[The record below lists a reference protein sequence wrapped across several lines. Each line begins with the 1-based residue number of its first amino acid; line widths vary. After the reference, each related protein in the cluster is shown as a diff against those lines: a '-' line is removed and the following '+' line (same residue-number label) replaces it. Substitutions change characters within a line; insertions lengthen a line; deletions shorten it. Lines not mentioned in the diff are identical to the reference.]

1 MKTSRP
7 KLERWLANPANQG
20 KEPEG
25 VLADLEEALRF
36 TLSDAIQI
44 YEKGGGTLTGE
55 DLDVVLKWGL
65 DGSGTKYFNL
75 HLYHLVGHLSHFRE
89 A

>member
-1 MKTSRP
+1 MILKTHQVEIPSYDNLHDEMKTSRP

-65 DGSGTKYFNL
+65 DGSGM
-75 HLYHLVGHLSHFRE
+75 
-89 A
+89 